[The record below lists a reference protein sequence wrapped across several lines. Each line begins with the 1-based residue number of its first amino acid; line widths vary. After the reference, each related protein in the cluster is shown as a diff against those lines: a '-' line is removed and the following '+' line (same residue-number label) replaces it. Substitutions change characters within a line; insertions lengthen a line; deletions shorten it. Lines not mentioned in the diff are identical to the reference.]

1 MTERFMGMMEDKQQ
15 IGTVLFTQVEPGN
28 SRRRWRKPAAA
39 GIVGEIETS
48 RSDTE
53 NMENSMKKILVILL
67 AACMAGILSACK
79 SPAGE
84 VLSGDDR
91 EQVLAFS
98 EAETDNLMAG
108 LNSGDYAV
116 FSRDFDK
123 TLQKAMTEANFHSF
137 RGDRN
142 AKLGKYLSRTVQ
154 DVYKTN
160 RDFYTVIYNA
170 DYEKAGDV
178 TMRVVFHV
186 KEPHQVSGIW
196 FNE

>member
-1 MTERFMGMMEDKQQ
+1 
-15 IGTVLFTQVEPGN
+15 
-28 SRRRWRKPAAA
+28 
-39 GIVGEIETS
+39 
-48 RSDTE
+48 
-53 NMENSMKKILVILL
+53 MKKILVVLL
-67 AACMAGILSACK
+67 AGCLTAILSACI

-98 EAETDNLMAG
+98 EAMTDNLMAG

-116 FSRDFDK
+116 FSQDFDK
-123 TLQKAMTEANFHSF
+123 TMQQAMTDANFHSF

-142 AKLGKYLSRTVQ
+142 TKLGKYLSRTVQ

-160 RDFYTVIYNA
+160 KDFYTVIYNA
-170 DYEKAGDV
+170 NFEKAGDV
-178 TMRVVFHV
+178 TMRVVFHT
-186 KEPHQVSGIW
+186 KEPHQVSGLW